1 MLGREG
7 GYAAAT
13 RHPWPCLVFLMP
25 LLLAYEGGL
34 FWYGGQQTEVLR
46 NGADTWLHS
55 GLRAVGLPEVYWAPA
70 LIGGGFFVWSCLRR
84 RDKPR
89 DLVGVCAGMSI
100 ESVGFAVALW
110 GISRRLTPFLKSI
123 GIVLSAAAPADRVPS
138 QILTFVGAGIYE
150 EVLFR
155 LLLFGGLSWLLR
167 TAGVTSPGTFVI
179 AAAAS
184 AVAFSA
190 AHHAGRQGEAFDG
203 YVFCFRTLAGLYF
216 TLLYQL
222 RGFGITVG
230 THACYDVLAGIVMTG

>member
-55 GLRAVGLPEVYWAPA
+55 GLTALGLVEVYWAPV
-70 LIGGGFFVWSCLRR
+70 LIGGFFFAWSCLRR

-100 ESVGFAVALW
+100 ESVGFALALW
-110 GISRRLTPFLKSI
+110 GMSRNLTPFLKSI
-123 GIVLSAAAPADRVPS
+123 GIVLSAAKPTERVPA

-167 TAGVTSPGTFVI
+167 MAGLGSPITFLL

-216 TLLYQL
+216 TLLFQL
-222 RGFGITVG
+222 RGFGIAVG
-230 THACYDVLAGIVMTG
+230 THACYDVLAGIVMS